1 MCFISKIS
9 YSVYLSH
16 IFFVYM
22 LKDVSSLLF
31 VKVPFSFSLISFIL
45 SFTGSLFVY
54 YIVKLVFKSRSL
66 YIIGA

>member
-1 MCFISKIS
+1 
-9 YSVYLSH
+9 
-16 IFFVYM
+16 M
-22 LKDVSSLLF
+22 LKDVSPLLF